1 MEANRELLI
10 GVSAVLRGEQF
21 VGSRFASHD
30 FTEASDAEGLPTPPE
45 AIVLSH
51 HFSKT
56 RIARRRETLRKVCQ
70 GSRDTPWVFPPHEES
85 PCKRH
90 VESHCTDIDEGI
102 QLDSGTCALEG
113 ASGQWTIV
121 DKTPLAKEL
130 ELLLGA
136 VRAIVLSR
144 LLTLILPMYAVE
156 MSWGSDMTERIQIE
170 EALKKCEEK
179 FLRAFRESPLSLS
192 LTSAKD
198 HRYIEVNE
206 TFERISGWS
215 RNELIGRTPF
225 DIKIWVDPS
234 QRIDIVKRLL
244 SEGTVRDFQVLAR
257 MRNQEVRT
265 ILIDA
270 ALVEIDGE
278 TCVLGL
284 CADVTDLKRAEE
296 AKQAELALSRMARR
310 LIEAQEAERSGIARE
325 LHEYVERLTLLSVG
339 MGHLRQDTSES
350 VPEFSQQIEKAR
362 QEIEDLVIDIQ
373 TLSQRLHSSKLEYL
387 GLAAAARNYCKEFS
401 EQKKIEIDFAPENIT
416 EQIPQE
422 VSLCL
427 FRVLQEALQ
436 IAVNDSGSQR
446 LRVLLGGGSNEIYL
460 TVRNSGI
467 GFDMENAPE
476 ALGLGLAIIKER
488 LKLVDGELSIE
499 SQRGSGTT
507 IHARVPLNITSE
519 RAEVAG

>member
-1 MEANRELLI
+1 
-10 GVSAVLRGEQF
+10 
-21 VGSRFASHD
+21 
-30 FTEASDAEGLPTPPE
+30 
-45 AIVLSH
+45 
-51 HFSKT
+51 
-56 RIARRRETLRKVCQ
+56 
-70 GSRDTPWVFPPHEES
+70 
-85 PCKRH
+85 
-90 VESHCTDIDEGI
+90 
-102 QLDSGTCALEG
+102 
-113 ASGQWTIV
+113 
-121 DKTPLAKEL
+121 
-130 ELLLGA
+130 
-136 VRAIVLSR
+136 
-144 LLTLILPMYAVE
+144 
-156 MSWGSDMTERIQIE
+156 MTERIQIE

-179 FLRAFRESPLSLS
+179 FLRTFRESPLSLS

-206 TFERISGWS
+206 TFERISGWN

-225 DIKIWVDPS
+225 DIKIWVDPT

-296 AKQAELALSRMARR
+296 TKLAESALSRMARR

-325 LHEYVERLTLLSVG
+325 LHEYVERLTLLSIG
-339 MGHLRQDTSES
+339 MGHLRQDISES
-350 VPEFSQQIEKAR
+350 VPEFSQRIEKAR

-373 TLSQRLHSSKLEYL
+373 TLSHRLHSAKLEYL

-401 EQKKIEIDFAPENIT
+401 EQKKIEIDFAPDDIT

-436 IAVNDSGSQR
+436 IAANDSGSQR

-476 ALGLGLAIIKER
+476 AFGLGLAIIKER

-507 IHARVPLNITSE
+507 IHARVPLNVASE
-519 RAEVAG
+519 RAEAAG